1 VKRLIA
7 YFWPFG
13 SYRDADH
20 GSMMER
26 AAALRYNRQLSGSLP
41 IYINRWAVCA
51 AVELMLLHML
61 PQSLMP
67 VIAVLL
73 TISVCALVHMIRMW
87 LFFRRRF

>member
-1 VKRLIA
+1 MKRLIA

-26 AAALRYNRQLSGSLP
+26 AAALRHNRQLSGSLP
-41 IYINRWAVCA
+41 VYINRWAICA
-51 AVELMLLHML
+51 AVELMLLQVV
-61 PQSLMP
+61 PRALMP

-73 TISVCALVHMIRMW
+73 TISVCALVHMIRVW

>member
-1 VKRLIA
+1 
-7 YFWPFG
+7 
-13 SYRDADH
+13 
-20 GSMMER
+20 MMER
-26 AAALRYNRQLSGSLP
+26 AAALRYNRQLSSSLP

-61 PQSLMP
+61 PRSLTP